1 MVPDFSG
8 LRKQSCDR
16 TADHTEIQPL
26 EPSSSKA
33 SSQIQSFLQPFC
45 KKPLPSSSKPPHF
58 CTKHSQNAAK
68 PSHFLSTFRQNDT
81 AEIAASCTLTRTA
94 SLKPDD
100 TALFYQLWLA
110 QPSWSPII
118 KKGDS
123 WITIVNGS
131 GKKVPLVLGTVESHY
146 RRGILLGKRF
156 GKLTNYLLIDVD
168 INSPFHP
175 RNDGI
180 GLILAAMESLG
191 LCRYLLIRS
200 SASEGL
206 HIYFP
211 LAEPVS
217 SLGIASA
224 AHAALTTAGIKV
236 AGGICELFPNKK
248 AFNAEHNGHR
258 LPLQQGSFILD
269 DDFGCVSN
277 DRAMFLQQWQHC
289 AAGQDDALL
298 AELLTEKPLPVPKRI
313 SVSSLPPIAWT
324 GIGQSNEVM
333 KQLVNY
339 GDRYLGLNTIPTLG
353 DWIMAIAPQLPGFEL
368 FASQESKNDLTR
380 HNWAYRWAKS
390 HFKSARR
397 YAAKTSFDHN
407 AMIAAEALERL
418 IIALDKVVIVGK
430 LGIRKLWKALSDISK
445 GLFGMG
451 FSWGLFQKHRKLIME
466 RLGSSRSL
474 GLSSGD
480 EEDKNSSSSEVAT
493 TLKSGT
499 EKISKK
505 GLTELL
511 TARCVTFR
519 EEEPLSASRTP
530 SEPEPSEAS
539 DEAELA
545 MGTAVIF
552 QAAGSARQRIET
564 RVTGKTTQPDGTLL
578 YRLEECA
585 EGKPLMVS
593 RDCLTVV
600 ADGSGT
606 HAQAGVIRATAAQ
619 LLQVLGQACPFVGP
633 GLWTVK
639 RDEVSATAWGQL
651 KGLVGEA

>member
-1 MVPDFSG
+1 MVPDFSK
-8 LRKQSCDR
+8 LCKPFSEITVSQSSELK
-16 TADHTEIQPL
+16 TSNTF
-26 EPSSSKA
+26 
-33 SSQIQSFLQPFC
+33 SQIQSFLQPFC
-45 KKPLPSSSKPPHF
+45 EKPLHSSSKLPHF
-58 CTKHSQNAAK
+58 CAKPSQNNAK

-81 AEIAASCTLTRTA
+81 LEIAASYTLTQAA
-94 SLKPDD
+94 SPEPDD

-118 KKGDS
+118 KKDDG

-146 RRGILLGKRF
+146 RRGIILGKRF
-156 GKLTNYLLIDVD
+156 SKLTNYLLIDVD

-175 RNDGI
+175 RNGGI
-180 GLILAAMESLG
+180 GPILAAMESLG

-200 SASEGL
+200 SGSEGL

-217 SLGIASA
+217 SWGIARA
-224 AHAALTTAGIKV
+224 AHTALTTAGVKI

-269 DDFGCVSN
+269 NDFCCISN
-277 DRAMFLQQWQHC
+277 DKAVFLQQWQHC
-289 AAGQDDALL
+289 TAGQDDT
-298 AELLTEKPLPVPKRI
+298 LLTELLAKKPLPVPKHI

-324 GIGQSNEVM
+324 QPGQSNEVM

-353 DWIMAIAPQLPGFEL
+353 DWMVAVAPQLPGFDL
-368 FASQESKNDLTR
+368 FASRESKNDLTR
-380 HNWAYRWAKS
+380 RNWAYRWAKS

-418 IIALDKVVIVGK
+418 IIALDEVVIVGK

-445 GLFGMG
+445 TLFGVG

-466 RLGSSRSL
+466 RIQSSRRL
-474 GLSSGD
+474 GLSRGSK
-480 EEDKNSSSSEVAT
+480 EDKNSSSPELATPLNSEV
-493 TLKSGT
+493 
-499 EKISKK
+499 EKEPER
-505 GLTELL
+505 GLTELI
-511 TARCVTFR
+511 TARCVTSR
-519 EEEPLSASRTP
+519 EDELLSASRTP
-530 SEPEPSEAS
+530 SEPETSGAS
-539 DEAELA
+539 NRAELA

-552 QAAGSARQRIET
+552 QQPGSVMKGIET

-585 EGKPLMVS
+585 EGKPLMVP
-593 RDCLTVV
+593 RGCLTVV
-600 ADGSGT
+600 VNESAAQS
-606 HAQAGVIRATAAQ
+606 QAGVIQATAAQ
-619 LLQVLGQACPFVGP
+619 LLQVLGKACPFVGP
-633 GLWTVK
+633 GFW
-639 RDEVSATAWGQL
+639 EVRRSEVPAKAWVALQR
-651 KGLVGEA
+651 LVGEV